1 MKFFDKFILPTVFLL
16 GILVNRSAAD
26 GPGQDFLIAV
36 LPDTQNYA
44 RESSGSGQA
53 TKEMWFAQTDWI
65 VANRASQNIVYVATL
80 GDCVNNADQLW
91 QWKNATNAY
100 YRIEK
105 QSTTGLV
112 DGIPYG
118 VTVGNHDQD
127 PNGDPDGSTAYY
139 NQFFGS
145 AHYNGKSYYG
155 GHYSSNNDSWYTL
168 FSGGGLDFIV
178 LSFEYGRYG
187 DLILDWAESVLAS
200 YPNRR
205 AIVLTHYAGDDNSDV
220 NATTTTFSAQGS
232 AIYNRLKTNPN
243 FFLMLGGHVF
253 NEGGEGRRSDTFNGR
268 TVHTLISDYQG
279 RFNGGN
285 GLMRLL
291 YFSPS
296 LNRVTVKTYSPYTG
310 NYETDAN
317 SQFSFSY
324 DMRQGATV
332 DNSNSG
338 FSVVGTWSTGTT
350 ATDKYGSN
358 YRFHNTQEISEPATW
373 SGGLVGSGS
382 YSVQA
387 WWSQGANR
395 SAVAPYIVYHSTGST
410 TVYVNQQLNG
420 GKWNGLGTFNVN
432 AGVNQVKL
440 SCWTTT
446 GFVVLADAARWVPQ

>member
-1 MKFFDKFILPTVFLL
+1 MKCFNKLIFPTVFLL
-16 GILVNRSAAD
+16 GNLINAVAD

-44 RESSGSGQA
+44 REAAGSGTA

-65 VANRASQNIVYVATL
+65 NANRVSQNIGYVATL
-80 GDCVNNADQLW
+80 GDCVQNGDGVLSE
-91 QWKNATNAY
+91 WKNATNAY
-100 YRIEK
+100 YRLEPN
-105 QSTTGLV
+105 
-112 DGIPYG
+112 GIPYG
-118 VTVGNHDQD
+118 VTVGNHDQS
-127 PNGDPDGSTAYY
+127 PNGDPDGTTTLY
-139 NQFFGS
+139 NQYFGS
-145 AHYNGKSYYG
+145 SHFSNKPYYG
-155 GHYSSNNDSWYTL
+155 GHYSSNNDSWYDL
-168 FSGGGLDFIV
+168 FSAGGLDFIV
-178 LSFEYGRYG
+178 ISFEYGRYG
-187 DLILDWAESVLAS
+187 TAVLDWAESVIAS
-200 YPNRR
+200 YPSRR
-205 AIVLTHYAGDDNSDV
+205 IIVLTHYAGDDNADV
-220 NATTTTFSAQGS
+220 NATTTPFSTQGS
-232 AIYNRLKTNPN
+232 AIYERLKTHPN

-253 NEGGEGRRSDTFNGR
+253 NEGGEGRRTDTYNGN

-279 RFNGGN
+279 RWNGGN
-285 GLMRLL
+285 GLMRLM

-317 SQFSFSY
+317 SEFSFSY

-338 FSVVGTWSTGTT
+338 FSVTGTWSTGTT

-358 YRFHNTQEISEPATW
+358 YRFHNTQSISEPATW
-373 SGGLVGSGS
+373 SGGLVGSGN

-395 SAVAPYIVYHSTGST
+395 STTAPFIIYHSAGST
-410 TVYVNQQLNG
+410 TLYVNQQING
-420 GKWNGLGTFNVN
+420 GKWNDLGIFDLN

-446 GFVVLADAARWVPQ
+446 GFVVIADAVRWIPQ

>member
-1 MKFFDKFILPTVFLL
+1 MKLIDKFILPTVFLL
-16 GILVNRSAAD
+16 GIHVHGFAD

-44 RESSGSGQA
+44 REASGSGNA
-53 TKEMWFAQTDWI
+53 VKEMWFAQTDWI

-80 GDCVNNADQLW
+80 GDCVQNAGALSEW
-91 QWKNATNAY
+91 RNATNAY

-105 QSTTGLV
+105 QSTTGLLH
-112 DGIPYG
+112 GIPYG
-118 VTVGNHDQD
+118 VTVGNHDQA
-127 PNGDPDGSTAYY
+127 PAGDEFGDTTYY
-139 NQFFGS
+139 NQFFGVS
-145 AHYNGKSYYG
+145 HFSSKPYYG
-155 GHYSSNNDSWYTL
+155 GHFESNNDNWYTL

-178 LSFEYGRYG
+178 ISFEYGRYG
-187 DLILDWAESVLAS
+187 DAVLDWAESVLAQ
-200 YPNRR
+200 YPTRR
-205 AIVLTHYAGDDNSDV
+205 VIVLTHHAGDDQADV
-220 NATTTTFSAQGS
+220 NSTSAPFSAQGS

-253 NEGGEGRRSDTFNGR
+253 DEGGEGRRSDTYNGH

-285 GLMRLL
+285 GLMRLM

-324 DMRQGATV
+324 DMKQTVTV

-350 ATDKYGSN
+350 ATDKFGTN
-358 YRFHNTQEISEPATW
+358 YRFRNTQQISEPATW
-373 SGGLVGSGS
+373 NGGVIGSGS

-395 SAVAPYIVYHSTGST
+395 SATAPYIVYHSAGSSAIN
-410 TVYVNQQLNG
+410 VNQQING
-420 GKWNGLGTFNVN
+420 GKWNALGTFNVN
-432 AGVNQVKL
+432 AGINQVKL

-446 GFVVLADAARWVPQ
+446 GFVVIADGVRWVP